1 VNFGLWRL
9 VYSSC
14 ENWRLPSG
22 SFHNALADGFVW
34 PPSRIGVIS
43 FRVWF
48 GLSPAI
54 DEVYFFKHSVDAT
67 YQGP

>member
-1 VNFGLWRL
+1 MNFGLWRL

-14 ENWRLPSG
+14 ENWRLPSR
-22 SFHNALADGFVW
+22 SFHNTLADGFVW

-54 DEVYFFKHSVDAT
+54 DEVYFLSSL
-67 YQGP
+67 